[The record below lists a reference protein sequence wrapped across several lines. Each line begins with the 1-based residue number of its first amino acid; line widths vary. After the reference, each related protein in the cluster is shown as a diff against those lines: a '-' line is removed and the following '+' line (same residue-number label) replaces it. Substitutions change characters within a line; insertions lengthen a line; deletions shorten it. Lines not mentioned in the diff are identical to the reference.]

1 MIKSMNEL
9 SAGTVL
15 FNQNNDKIEY
25 LLLNYPTG
33 HWDFPKGNIEEGEAE
48 METVRREIKEE
59 TSIDSIEFING
70 FRKKIK
76 YNYKRRE
83 KFVYKE
89 VIFYLS
95 ETKDK
100 NVKLSF
106 EHKDY
111 AWLNYNDA
119 MKLLTYKNAKIIL
132 EEVNILLTK
141 S

>member
-1 MIKSMNEL
+1 MNEL

-33 HWDFPKGNIEEGEAE
+33 HWDFPKGNVEEGEAE
-48 METVRREIKEE
+48 METIRREVKEE

-76 YNYKRRE
+76 YNYKRRG
-83 KFVYKE
+83 KLVYKE

-95 ETKDK
+95 ETKDN

>member
-1 MIKSMNEL
+1 MNEL

>member
-1 MIKSMNEL
+1 MNEL

-15 FNQNNDKIEY
+15 FNQNNGEIEY

-76 YNYKRRE
+76 YNYKRRG
-83 KFVYKE
+83 KLVYKE

-95 ETKDK
+95 ETKNK

>member
-33 HWDFPKGNIEEGEAE
+33 HWDFPKGNVEEGEAE
-48 METVRREIKEE
+48 METIRREVKEE

-76 YNYKRRE
+76 YNYKRRG
-83 KFVYKE
+83 KLVYKE

-95 ETKDK
+95 ETKDN

>member
-1 MIKSMNEL
+1 M
-9 SAGTVL
+9 
-15 FNQNNDKIEY
+15 
-25 LLLNYPTG
+25 LLNYPTG
-33 HWDFPKGNIEEGEAE
+33 HWDFPKGNVEEGEAE
-48 METVRREIKEE
+48 METIRREVKEE

-76 YNYKRRE
+76 YNYKRRG
-83 KFVYKE
+83 KLVYKE

-95 ETKDK
+95 ETKDN

>member
-1 MIKSMNEL
+1 MNEL

-33 HWDFPKGNIEEGEAE
+33 HWDFPKGNVEEGEAE
-48 METVRREIKEE
+48 METIRREVKEE

-76 YNYKRRE
+76 YNYKRRG
-83 KFVYKE
+83 KLVYKE

-95 ETKDK
+95 ETKDN

-106 EHKDY
+106 EHNDY